1 MDYSFHSTDPDNYN
15 EVRCPVIYTGVCRK
29 VKWYISDISTFHNIV
44 VIGKDDYITLDL
56 GDTQETKVKLDNDY
70 GEANE
75 LFYNDLRDKL
85 RVYTG
90 DKELEIEKDHLGRI
104 SISSNESFSISDMS
118 YNMAQALGFY
128 YLDTYDIDPVLDADS
143 GKYIFKAKA
152 SAFGNYTPVW
162 YLISNLGMPNQINTR
177 NNPWTPIFPAL
188 VMSIQNSFQPGQPL
202 TYTNS
207 EYISTSP
214 ASALSNLRVKLV
226 DGNLQPIKL
235 TTPLY
240 VGVSLS
246 EIPDEEKQPIEEAM
260 AEQEENKETKQL
272 INDTMTKYH
281 AKKETNQQKV
291 EAGPAVEPQ
300 TEIMTHLIPSMNP
313 TDSQP

>member
-128 YLDTYDIDPVLDADS
+128 YLDTYDIDPVLD
-143 GKYIFKAKA
+143 
-152 SAFGNYTPVW
+152 
-162 YLISNLGMPNQINTR
+162 
-177 NNPWTPIFPAL
+177 
-188 VMSIQNSFQPGQPL
+188 PGQPL
-202 TYTNS
+202 TYSNS
-207 EYISTSP
+207 EYVATSP

-235 TTPLY
+235 TNPLY

-300 TEIMTHLIPSMNP
+300 TEIMMHLIPSMNP
-313 TDSQP
+313 TDSQVEN

>member
-56 GDTQETKVKLDNDY
+56 GDGEETKVKMNEDY
-70 GEANE
+70 GEANDTFFE
-75 LFYNDLRDKL
+75 DFKNKL
-85 RVYTG
+85 HVVTG
-90 DKELEIEKDHLGRI
+90 DKELEVEKDNLGRVSI
-104 SISSNESFSISDMS
+104 ISSISFSISDMS

-128 YLDTYDIDPVLDADS
+128 YLDVYDIDPTFDESSA
-143 GKYIFKAKA
+143 KYVIKSKA

-162 YLISNLGMPNQINTR
+162 YLISNLGMPNQINKA

-202 TYTNS
+202 TYSNS
-207 EYISTSP
+207 EYVATSP

-235 TTPLY
+235 TNPLY

-281 AKKETNQQKV
+281 SKKETNQQKV

-300 TEIMTHLIPSMNP
+300 TEIMIHLIPSMNP